1 MTALPE
7 TAPASGVTRLV
18 LPVPPSWNRSY
29 RQGQGR
35 FYTPESVIAFRQR
48 VLVAGRNARL
58 RPFPREVSVAVSL
71 WWYRTRKAGD
81 LDKRA
86 SVCLD
91 ALEGVWYADD
101 AQVAEL
107 HCYRLEDAA
116 NPRLEVEVT
125 PTPVQEGR

>member
-1 MTALPE
+1 M
-7 TAPASGVTRLV
+7 TRLV

-35 FYTPESVIAFRQR
+35 FYTPQSVLAFRQR
-48 VLVAGRNARL
+48 VLVAGRNARI
-58 RPFPREVSVAVSL
+58 RPFPREVPVAVSL

-107 HCYRLEDAA
+107 HCFRREDAA

-125 PTPVQEGR
+125 LTPVAQ